1 MDDFFSENTVTGKP
15 LEILV
20 VEDAALHA
28 KATLAALEQLPF
40 RQRVSLVRDGAAAIQ
55 FLRQEGIYRRAPRP
69 ELVMLDSSLLSP
81 ACDGPLDVLRSTP
94 ELAEVQVIVVADA
107 EEEGLIEL
115 PSCVRHLLRKPVQ
128 IDSFL
133 AVMRAIRDE
142 VQHQGRFG
150 ALDLVG

>member
-20 VEDAALHA
+20 VEDAAQHA
-28 KATLAALEQLPF
+28 KATLAALDQLPF
-40 RQRVSLVRDGAAAIQ
+40 RQRVSLVRDAASASQ

-69 ELVMLDSSLLSP
+69 ELLMLDSSLVSP
-81 ACDGPLDVLRSTP
+81 SCDGPLDVLRSTP
-94 ELAEVQVIVVADA
+94 ELSEVQVIVVTEAD
-107 EEEGLIEL
+107 EEMVGL
-115 PSCVRHLLRKPVQ
+115 PSCVRHLLKKPVQ